1 MVRQQSGLSI
11 IELIVVISIV
21 AIMVTV
27 VMPGFGALVQ
37 RNSMVSGVNGFIAGI
52 QITRSEAINRG
63 ATMTLTATNAA
74 DGNNEWGPGW
84 TVRDGGNNVVRTFDA
99 ITQGMT
105 LDGPGGVNT
114 ISFNSRGLLIGNPAT
129 LDFCIT
135 GQQGVRIALSA
146 VGRTST
152 SDLTAGDCP

>member
-1 MVRQQSGLSI
+1 VVRQQSGVSI
-11 IELIVVISIV
+11 IELIVVISVV

-27 VMPGFGALVQ
+27 VMPGFSALVQ

-52 QITRSEAINRG
+52 QIARSEAINRG
-63 ATMTLTATNAA
+63 TTMTLQATDAS

-84 TVRDGGNNVVRTFDA
+84 TVRDGGNNVVRTFQA

-105 LDGPGGVNT
+105 LDSLAGANT
-114 ISFNSRGLLIGNPAT
+114 ISFNSRGLQIGNPNT

-135 GQQGVRIALSA
+135 GQEGVRIAISA
-146 VGRTST
+146 TGRTST
-152 SDLTAGDCP
+152 SALTVADCP

>member
-1 MVRQQSGLSI
+1 MVRQSGVSL
-11 IELIVVISIV
+11 IELIVVISVV

-27 VMPGFGALVQ
+27 VMPGFSAMVQ

-52 QITRSEAINRG
+52 QIARSEAINRG
-63 ATMTLTATNAA
+63 TTMTLQATDPS

-84 TVRDGGNNVVRTFDA
+84 TVRDGGNNVIRTFQA

-105 LDGPGGVNT
+105 LDSPAGTNT
-114 ISFNSRGLLIGNPAT
+114 ISFNSRGMLIGNPVT

-135 GQQGVRIALSA
+135 GVQGVRIALSA
-146 VGRTST
+146 TGRTST
-152 SDLTAGDCP
+152 SDLTIGDCP